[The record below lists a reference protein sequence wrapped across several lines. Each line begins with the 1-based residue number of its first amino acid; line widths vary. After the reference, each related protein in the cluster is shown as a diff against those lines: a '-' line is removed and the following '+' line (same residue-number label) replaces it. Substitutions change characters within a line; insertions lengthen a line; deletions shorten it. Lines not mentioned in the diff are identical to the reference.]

1 MPSQPQSILGNMPG
15 GKQKKKK
22 KKPETC
28 HMAFSHMALGMAMAS
43 PGVRTGTEG

>member
-15 GKQKKKK
+15 GKQKKKT
-22 KKPETC
+22 ETC
-28 HMAFSHMALGMAMAS
+28 HMAFSHMALGMVMAS